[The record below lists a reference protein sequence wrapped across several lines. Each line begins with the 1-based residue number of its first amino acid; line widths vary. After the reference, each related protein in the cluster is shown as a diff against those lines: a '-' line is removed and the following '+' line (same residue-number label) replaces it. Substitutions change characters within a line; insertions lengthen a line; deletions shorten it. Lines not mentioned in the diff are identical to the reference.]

1 MTQPAQYLVVLS
13 LSVIFTV
20 VACLCSILTLMLVR
34 LMKKWNGYLA
44 IIT

>member
-1 MTQPAQYLVVLS
+1 MVEQNQYITVLA
-13 LSVIFTV
+13 LNVIFTV
-20 VACLCSILTLMLVR
+20 IACVLSILTLMLVR